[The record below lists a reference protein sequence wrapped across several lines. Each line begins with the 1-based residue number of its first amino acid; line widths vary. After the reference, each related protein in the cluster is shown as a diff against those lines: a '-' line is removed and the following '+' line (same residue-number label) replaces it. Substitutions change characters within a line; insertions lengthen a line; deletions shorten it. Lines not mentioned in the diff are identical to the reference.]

1 MPYRQGLGPLSQE
14 VEPKCDARELQQRLA
29 FLDMTPRDADQLR
42 ALAPMFQKHL
52 VEFADAFYGHLF
64 AFEATAKFLRD
75 PARVERL
82 KVMQQAH
89 FESLLEA
96 QWDESYVEGRRQVGH
111 VHAEVGIEPQWFL
124 GAFNQ
129 YAQHCFRRFAEAQG
143 HPLEGELAWMG
154 SFIKSLL
161 FDIGLTLDAYF
172 WQSTTNLRNA
182 LDMLWKANQELRQF
196 AQLTTHDLKTPLATV
211 ANLCDE
217 AVDEF
222 GDQMPPEA
230 RKLVEAARQGTF
242 RMSGLIDELL
252 STAMSAQSTEG
263 AEEISL
269 GEIVH
274 QALDRVR
281 PLLKERAIELS
292 LPSAW
297 PVAWGNLVRT
307 REAVYNILS
316 NAAKFID
323 KTPGRIEIKAETGD
337 TTCRLSIRDNGP
349 GIPADELNRIF
360 VPFRRL
366 PMHREKSGHGLGLYF
381 TKQLIEGQGGR
392 VWVESESG
400 AGSCFHIELPRP
412 PGNKSH
418 AMTSPVHGQHQ
429 DFR

>member
-1 MPYRQGLGPLSQE
+1 MPYRQGLGPLSQGA
-14 VEPKCDARELQQRLA
+14 EPKFDARELQQRLA
-29 FLDMTPRDADQLR
+29 FLEMTPQDAAQLR
-42 ALAPMFQKHL
+42 ALAPMFHKHL
-52 VEFADAFYGHLF
+52 AEFAEAFYGHLF
-64 AFEATAKFLRD
+64 AFEATAKFLQD

-82 KVMQQAH
+82 KAMQQAH
-89 FESLLEA
+89 FESMLEA
-96 QWDESYVEGRRQVGH
+96 QWDEAYVEGRRQVGH

-143 HPLEGELAWMG
+143 HPLDGEFAWMG

-161 FDIGLTLDAYF
+161 FDIGLTLDAYL
-172 WQSTTNLRNA
+172 WQSMSNVRSA

-242 RMSGLIDELL
+242 RMSALIDELL
-252 STAMSAQSTEG
+252 STAMTAQSTEG
-263 AEEISL
+263 SEEISL
-269 GEIVH
+269 GEIVN

-281 PLLKERAIELS
+281 PMLKERKIELLLAS
-292 LPSAW
+292 DW
-297 PVAWGNLVRT
+297 PTIWGNLVRI

-337 TTCRLSIRDNGP
+337 ATCRLSIRDNGP

-366 PMHREKSGHGLGLYF
+366 PMHCDQLGHGLGLYF

-392 VWVESESG
+392 VWVESEPG
-400 AGSCFHIELPRP
+400 RGSCFYVELRRP
-412 PGNKSH
+412 PLEKRSSH
-418 AMTSPVHGQHQ
+418 TSSE
-429 DFR
+429 